1 MDSMGSPK
9 RDNGSRL
16 ALAAIV
22 AAIAAAA
29 FAFVWIVAR
38 DRGTLVEA
46 RRGPGPGMTAG
57 TAAPDVPAYAG
68 PEPSP
73 APPFPAG
80 APAEAVAP
88 PETAGTSEEV
98 FRIASPSVVTVKV
111 FGGEDRRLTTFGSG
125 VVVGPGTVATNRH
138 VVESGGE
145 LRVSHQG
152 RDYAA
157 TVLHADR
164 EYDLCSLSAPG
175 LPAPPAD
182 TASVGTVRA
191 GQRVYA
197 IGAPRGLE
205 LSISDGL
212 VSAVRPY
219 GEFPLIQT
227 NAAISKG
234 SSGGGLFDT
243 GGRLVG
249 ITTASAIDGQN
260 INFALPADLVRRL
273 PERSADIRTLD
284 PIVPVRRAEEVNDKA
299 LIDELHESRRAIAES
314 ESELKAMVE
323 ELNRQTSAMNELR
336 RAMNGFAAA
345 SDAKSYNEL
354 VPRYNE
360 MNGTRN
366 ELVNRLEEKQ
376 RAHLALVERYN
387 RAAERRSDR
396 GRMRP

>member
-1 MDSMGSPK
+1 MSERAEEDLPADAAGS
-9 RDNGSRL
+9 
-16 ALAAIV
+16 A
-22 AAIAAAA
+22 
-29 FAFVWIVAR
+29 
-38 DRGTLVEA
+38 
-46 RRGPGPGMTAG
+46 
-57 TAAPDVPAYAG
+57 
-68 PEPSP
+68 
-73 APPFPAG
+73 
-80 APAEAVAP
+80 AP

-98 FRIASPSVVTVKV
+98 LRKTYPSVVTVKV

-182 TASVGTVRA
+182 MASVDTVRA